1 MSKSELDP
9 TKLLKVPIDKIC
21 VNGYNPKVENTREY
35 RKIKKSINLKGLRG
49 AIVVRD
55 HPHQNGYYE
64 IIDGQ
69 QRYTAA
75 RELGYSEIWI
85 YNEGDVEDQEAKE
98 LTIWYQQQVPF
109 QKVTESYL
117 VSSMVDEYGIENLE
131 LPYNSFELSQ
141 FDTISNLDFEDT
153 KDIKENKDG
162 TLTFTVKLAKTDYR
176 ILTDALTKAKQ
187 LAETTE
193 DAEALTLIAV
203 DYIISKQDK
212 E

>member
-1 MSKSELDP
+1 
-9 TKLLKVPIDKIC
+9 
-21 VNGYNPKVENTREY
+21 
-35 RKIKKSINLKGLRG
+35 
-49 AIVVRD
+49 
-55 HPHQNGYYE
+55 
-64 IIDGQ
+64 
-69 QRYTAA
+69 
-75 RELGYSEIWI
+75 
-85 YNEGDVEDQEAKE
+85 
-98 LTIWYQQQVPF
+98 
-109 QKVTESYL
+109 
-117 VSSMVDEYGIENLE
+117 MVDEYGIENLE

-162 TLTFTVKLAKTDYR
+162 TLTFTVKLTKTDYR